1 MYFEWEVSTND
12 IKRIEFADVPVED
25 GANGSEITMAFK
37 ERYYEKYDIFQIDA
51 TGQQCFV
58 VARPVRVSDNY
69 WKVIVRLVDNDYSSV
84 LDKSGCQLGMTTR
97 FLSNAMPEMHEIR
110 AVYPERV
117 IHLNFFNY
125 WETKQFKIAC

>member
-1 MYFEWEVSTND
+1 MFEWEVGTND